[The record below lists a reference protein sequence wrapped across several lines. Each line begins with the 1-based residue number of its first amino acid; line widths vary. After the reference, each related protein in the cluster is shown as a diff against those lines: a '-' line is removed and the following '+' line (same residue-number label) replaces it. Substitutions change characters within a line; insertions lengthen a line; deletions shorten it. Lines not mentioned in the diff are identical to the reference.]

1 MNIEV
6 QAAYITQC
14 VNAMRKFNVKVLE
27 VKEEPTRE
35 YNAWLDRRLEN
46 TVWAKGSSFYRLGQ
60 NRNGRIFVSD
70 LVWFFPLPRR
80 LTTSPIPMPA
90 RIHAR
95 SQRRTGLLRLR
106 CIGGKILRLSG
117 KTGSARTRLQRRR
130 IVDAGECLSTW
141 LSSWRGF
148 YTFGTNS
155 LPSRDSYIVV

>member
-70 LVWFFPLPRR
+70 LVLFFPFPRL
-80 LTTSPIPMPA
+80 LTTSPSPCLLPKTNWPA
-90 RIHAR
+90 PIALYWWQN
-95 SQRRTGLLRLR
+95 SSPKWQDWIGADKIAAKANSRRRRMLVDMALVVAGLLYFWY
-106 CIGGKILRLSG
+106 KFVA
-117 KTGSARTRLQRRR
+117 T
-130 IVDAGECLSTW
+130 
-141 LSSWRGF
+141 
-148 YTFGTNS
+148 
-155 LPSRDSYIVV
+155 